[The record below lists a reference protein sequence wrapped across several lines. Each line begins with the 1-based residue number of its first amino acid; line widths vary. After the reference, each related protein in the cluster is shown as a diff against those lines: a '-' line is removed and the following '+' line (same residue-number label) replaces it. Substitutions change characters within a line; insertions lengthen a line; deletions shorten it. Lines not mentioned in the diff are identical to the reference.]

1 MQTFSSTRLA
11 MGPIVFGLFFIFVI
25 IIIAIAAARGLYGG
39 RRVQR
44 PMTEATV
51 FPPPPPP
58 DTVMVNATIVGPH
71 RLGRR
76 PASSAVRRCQSLS
89 SLEEWKAH
97 WSCEWSNN
105 GKVDRGLASRF

>member
-44 PMTEATV
+44 PMTEATA

-58 DTVMVNATIVGPH
+58 DTVMVKCDYCGTAQT
-71 RLGRR
+71 
-76 PASSAVRRCQSLS
+76 
-89 SLEEWKAH
+89 WKETCVKCGAPLP
-97 WSCEWSNN
+97 
-105 GKVDRGLASRF
+105 KPLIT